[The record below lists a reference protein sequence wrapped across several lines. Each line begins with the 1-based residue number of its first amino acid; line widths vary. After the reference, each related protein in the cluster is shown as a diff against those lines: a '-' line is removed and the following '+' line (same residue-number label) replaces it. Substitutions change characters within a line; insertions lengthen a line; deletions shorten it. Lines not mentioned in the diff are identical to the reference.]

1 MKKFLKIYNKDRH
14 IFKMINPSEKGFELI
29 ILDDTLFK
37 EYLKILNF
45 HGDNGVNVLMQMKF
59 KEHSYALY
67 KNCKF
72 SDPMDNFYAEPI
84 KEANNSFFGLPY
96 KIKTSTDLK
105 LLGKKFKVTCD
116 SVEYYSRSIKKPAV
130 AKNKFKDFLL
140 LERMLKIDELNSK
153 SE

>member
-1 MKKFLKIYNKDRH
+1 MKKFLKIYNKDRN

-29 ILDDTLFK
+29 ILNDALFK
-37 EYLKILNF
+37 EYLSILNF
-45 HGDNGVNVLMQMKF
+45 HGDKGVNVLWQMKF

-72 SDPMDNFYAEPI
+72 SDPMDNFYAEPT
-84 KEANNSFFGLPY
+84 NRFFGLQY
-96 KIKTSTDLK
+96 NIKSGTDLK
-105 LLGKKFKVTCD
+105 PFGKKFKVTCD
-116 SVEYYSRSIKKPAV
+116 CVEYYSNSVRKPAV